1 VRRILCSH
9 LSVQLLSENKCVLY
23 STLLY
28 TSHRNDAF
36 VVTLVACFSVMSGY
50 FTVLIYEYA
59 AAGLEKSSQT
69 AATRLLNLCFQVC
82 DHAEMCEVFSM
93 TI

>member
-1 VRRILCSH
+1 M
-9 LSVQLLSENKCVLY
+9 
-23 STLLY
+23 
-28 TSHRNDAF
+28 F
-36 VVTLVACFSVMSGY
+36 VVALVACFSVLSGY

-82 DHAEMCEVFSM
+82 ICATLCTLYFM
-93 TI
+93 TE

>member
-1 VRRILCSH
+1 M
-9 LSVQLLSENKCVLY
+9 
-23 STLLY
+23 
-28 TSHRNDAF
+28 F
-36 VVTLVACFSVMSGY
+36 VVALVACFSVLSGY

-82 DHAEMCEVFSM
+82 ICATLCTLYFM
-93 TI
+93 TELINCLTIEDYRYAVINK

>member
-1 VRRILCSH
+1 M
-9 LSVQLLSENKCVLY
+9 
-23 STLLY
+23 
-28 TSHRNDAF
+28 F

-69 AATRLLNLCFQVC
+69 AATRLLNLCFQVL
-82 DHAEMCEVFSM
+82 DY
-93 TI
+93 I